1 LRNVEKYLSAE
12 VADQLREAIHEAG
25 GNEVFFVGYTEED
38 LVTHQVEVVARGNAM
53 AVPAVMEVA
62 READVVIHNHPTG
75 DLTPSEADLAIATQ
89 LDTYRVAFYIVNN
102 RADNIYVVVEPFE
115 KKEVRPLDTEAIK
128 KVLQPNGPLAKHL
141 KGYEDRP
148 QQVEMIDAVCQA
160 FNEEKVAT
168 IEAGTGT
175 GKTMAYLLPAIYW
188 SLQNK
193 QRVVVSTHTINLQEQ
208 LIKKDIPLLQKALG
222 AKFEAVLVKGRGNY
236 VCLRKVD
243 EVESEFDLQSDD
255 EEREELKSLIGWARN
270 SRDGS
275 KADLSNIPREEV
287 WEKIAAES
295 DTCTRSKCLHF
306 RECFVNK
313 ARRRAARADI
323 LVANHHLLF
332 ADLALRHEIGTRSEA
347 GVLPPYERIIFDE
360 AQHLEDVA
368 THYFGNRITRA
379 GIVRI
384 LSRLHR
390 EQKLMLKGH
399 LHSLRHRISRKRG
412 VIPEELSQ
420 KIENEINLRLVPSIN
435 ALVDLTHN
443 TMDMVYDLIKS
454 QAPES
459 GNQEIKLR
467 LLPQVKERLFVD
479 TPLEEAVRDYVQA
492 LKLCGHDLSLLIEPV
507 SQAQKEAKEDWTSLL
522 IEVKAQADRLI
533 AAADV
538 IADVIFKHDDD
549 HIRWLEVRPG
559 WRGRNVVRFLSSPL
573 DISDM
578 MKEAVYDCYST
589 VVMTSATLTV
599 EKKFDFLADR
609 IGLQKLPEDRRV
621 ELVLPAPFDY
631 EKQAIIGIPLDIPEP
646 GHSAFAAELGKLVF
660 KALAISEGRAFVLFT
675 SYGLLNMIYNQL
687 AESLRMIGIAAL
699 KQGNENRHELLARFR
714 KDKTSVLFATD
725 SFWEGVDVEGDA
737 LESVIITK
745 LPFKVPNE
753 PVIEARYE
761 AVEKRGGNAF
771 MEYAVPL
778 AVLKFKQGFGRL
790 IRRKTDRGS
799 VIVFDNRIVR
809 KNYGKRFLASLPP
822 CHTVTG
828 SKEEVFAALKN
839 FFS

>member
-1 LRNVEKYLSAE
+1 M
-12 VADQLREAIHEAG
+12 RESIREAG

-38 LVTHQVEVVARGNAM
+38 LVAHQVDVVARGNEM

-62 READVVIHNHPTG
+62 READVVVHNHPSG

-102 RADNIYVVVEPFE
+102 KADNIYVVVEPFA
-115 KKEVRPLDTEAIK
+115 KKEIIPLDTEAIK
-128 KVLQPNGPLAKHL
+128 KILQPNGPLAKHI

-148 QQVEMIDAVCQA
+148 QQIEMIEAVCQA

-168 IEAGTGT
+168 VEAGTGT
-175 GKTMAYLLPAIYW
+175 GKTMAYLLPAIFW
-188 SLQNK
+188 SRQNK
-193 QRVVVSTHTINLQEQ
+193 QRVVISTHTINLQEQ

-222 AKFEAVLVKGRGNY
+222 EKFEAVLVKGRGNY

-243 EVESEFDLQSDD
+243 ELESEFDLQSDE

-275 KADLSNIPREEV
+275 KADLAHIPRDEV
-287 WEKIAAES
+287 WEKIASES
-295 DTCTRSKCLHF
+295 DTCTRSKCIHF

-313 ARRRAARADI
+313 ARRQAARAHI

-332 ADLALRHEIGTRSEA
+332 ADLALRHEIGSQSEA
-347 GVLPPYERIIFDE
+347 GVLPPYERIILDE

-390 EQKLMLKGH
+390 EQKAMLKGH
-399 LHSLRHRISRKRG
+399 LHGLRHRLSRKRD
-412 VIPEELSQ
+412 VISEELNR
-420 KIENEINLRLVPSIN
+420 KIENEISLRLVPSIN
-435 ALVDLTHN
+435 ALVELTHN
-443 TMDMVYDLIKS
+443 TMDMAYDLVKS
-454 QAPES
+454 HVQDNGS
-459 GNQEIKLR
+459 QEIKLR
-467 LLPQVKERLFVD
+467 LLPHVKEQLFVN
-479 TPLEEAVRDYVQA
+479 TPLEEALKDYAQA
-492 LKLCGHDLSLLIEPV
+492 LKLCAHDLTLLIEPV
-507 SQAQKEAKEDWTSLL
+507 SQAQKEAKEDWSSLL
-522 IEVKAQADRLI
+522 IEIKAQADRLD
-533 AAADV
+533 AAAEV
-538 IADVIFKHDDD
+538 ITDVIFNHDDD

-559 WRGRNVVRFLSSPL
+559 YRGRNVVRFLSSPL

-578 MKEAVYDCYST
+578 MKEAVYDSYGT
-589 VVMTSATLTV
+589 VVMTSATMTV
-599 EKKFDFLADR
+599 ENKFDFLAER
-609 IGLQKLPEDRRV
+609 IGLQKLSGDRRI
-621 ELVLPAPFDY
+621 ELILPAPFDY
-631 EKQAIIGIPLDIPEP
+631 EKQSIIAIPLDIPEP
-646 GHSAFAAELGKLVF
+646 SHSTFAAELGKLVF
-660 KALAISEGRAFVLFT
+660 KALTISEGRAFVLFT

-699 KQGNENRHELLARFR
+699 KQGTENRHELLTRFR
-714 KDKTSVLFATD
+714 RDKTSVLFATD

-771 MEYAVPL
+771 MDYAVPL

-822 CHTVTG
+822 CHTIIG